1 MNISKTVCEMG
12 KLKIT
17 FDFIFSSAS
26 FGIVKKKKKNVQDV
40 PKVKIQG
47 FTLDF

>member
-26 FGIVKKKKKNVQDV
+26 FGIVKKKNVQDV